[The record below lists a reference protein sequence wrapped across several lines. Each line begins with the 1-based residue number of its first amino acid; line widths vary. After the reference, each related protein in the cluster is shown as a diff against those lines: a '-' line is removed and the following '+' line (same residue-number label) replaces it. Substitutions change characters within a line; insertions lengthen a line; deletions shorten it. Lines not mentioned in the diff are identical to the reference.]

1 MNLKGRQRDRVTIW
15 SRNFICVLI
24 ANTMLSFS
32 HSAVNTLVSTY
43 AVHLGA
49 SSVVMGLLTGMFFGV
64 ALAMRPVAGP
74 ITTKLD
80 KRHLMIFVY
89 ALGCIVNIGYAAF
102 HNITSFVI
110 FRFFHGVQYS
120 LVGSLCMTI
129 AGDSLPPQKMAS
141 GLGVFGI
148 GGAVAT
154 AIAPTIG
161 ITLRDLGTAAKNLD
175 FGYTLVFMSGALAL
189 GIAVI
194 PSILLIPDTK
204 TKTDVKSTGKWY
216 LNIATKHAIGPT
228 VVMTLLIISYSLYSS
243 YMVPFGEEMGVGGI
257 SIFFAVLACVMIATR
272 PLSGKLSDT
281 VGLKRVLIPSVIIFG
296 VSFIIVGFTGSMA
309 VILIGAVVA
318 AVGYGSANPAV
329 QSMCMQCEVPL
340 KRAVASNTLYI
351 GIDLGYFI
359 GPVIGGMIYAYSDY
373 RTVIMAGAIPA
384 FMALVCFIFF
394 WPMYA
399 RRREELVR
407 IEPTSAKLR

>member
-1 MNLKGRQRDRVTIW
+1 MNLKDGQRGKVTIW
-15 SRNFICVLI
+15 SRNFVCALI
-24 ANTMLSFS
+24 ANFLLAFS
-32 HSAVNTLVSTY
+32 HSSVNTLVSTY

-80 KRHLMIFVY
+80 KRRLMIFVY
-89 ALGCIVNIGYAAF
+89 TLGCVVNVGYAVF
-102 HNITSFVI
+102 HNITAFVI
-110 FRFFHGVQYS
+110 FRFFNGVQYA

-129 AGDSLPPQKMAS
+129 AGDSLPMQKMAS

-148 GGAVAT
+148 GSAVAT
-154 AIAPTIG
+154 AIAPTVG
-161 ITLRDLGTAAKNLD
+161 IMMRDYGTSLRDLD
-175 FGYTLVFMSGALAL
+175 FGYTLVFVVAALAL

-194 PSILLIPDTK
+194 PSVLLTPDK
-204 TKTDVKSTGKWY
+204 KSKEEVESTGRWY
-216 LNIATKHAIGPT
+216 SNIATKHAIGPT
-228 VVMTLLIISYSLYSS
+228 VVMTLLIIAYSLYSS

-257 SIFFAVLACVMIATR
+257 STFFAVLAFVMVAAR

-281 VGLKRVLIPSVIIFG
+281 LGLKKVLIPSIIIFA
-296 VSFIIVGFTGSMA
+296 VSFVIVGFTGSMT
-309 VILIGAVVA
+309 VILLGAVVA
-318 AVGYGSANPAV
+318 AIGYGSANPGV

-351 GIDLGYFI
+351 GMDLGYFI
-359 GPVIGGMIYAYSDY
+359 GPVIGGLIYAYSDY
-373 RTVIMAGAIPA
+373 RTVIMAGAVPSVL
-384 FMALVCFIFF
+384 ALVCFVIF

-399 RRREELVR
+399 ARRKELEKTETV
-407 IEPTSAKLR
+407 SAK